1 MINLINGWYIEADS
15 YSYALRRKYT
25 EEEIAEKLKNNS
37 EKTAEEYSEL
47 YETFGY
53 YGTMSIAINGFIKH
67 MLRQKVAKEEITTLK
82 QFADEL
88 RTLKEEINALIE
100 PLSEEPEELDVVEK
114 PKAVKKNNKR
124 K

>member
-25 EEEIAEKLKNNS
+25 EEEIAEKVKNNS
-37 EKTAEEYSEL
+37 EKTAEEYGEL

-53 YGTMSIAINGFIKH
+53 YGTTPIAINGFIKH

-82 QFADEL
+82 GFADEL
-88 RTLKEEINALIE
+88 KKLKDEINALIE
-100 PLSEEPEELDVVEK
+100 PLTEELNASEIAK
-114 PKAVKKNNKR
+114 KHKAIKKK
-124 K
+124 